1 MKKVLAIRFFLCAG
15 MVLTGCMFSCQPGSR
30 DTRSGQTHATTAI
43 WPDGSE
49 IPAWFNDTA
58 AVDPTLKLP
67 QFSITSFGAIGD
79 STTLNTAFIQATIDS
94 AAAAGGGVVVVP
106 QGRFRTGALFF
117 KPGTHLHLLEGAI
130 LLGSDQI
137 TDFPLI
143 PSRMEGR
150 SIDYYAAVVNAYG
163 VDGFSITGRGTIDG
177 NGRKYW
183 EAFWQRRKENPQC
196 TNLEVSRPRLVFI
209 RHSDS
214 VLIRDVRLQNAGF
227 WTTHLYKC
235 NYAQL
240 INLNIFSPVEP
251 VKAPSTD
258 AIDLDA
264 CTHILIDRCTMEVND
279 DAIALK
285 GGKGPYADADS
296 TNGPNLNILI
306 RNCSFA
312 FCHSAVTCGSE
323 AIHNRNILV
332 QNCTV
337 NGPSRV
343 LWLKMRP
350 DTPQLYEY
358 ITVENITG
366 EADRLVY
373 AKPWTQFFDL
383 QGRETPPLSV
393 SDHITFRNI
402 HLKCKIFAD
411 IDRSEY
417 DRLRN
422 FSFENL
428 DITADQP
435 LLDQS
440 LFDGLSLHQVSVNG
454 QPLSPGIE

>member
-1 MKKVLAIRFFLCAG
+1 MAKWFFLYS
-15 MVLTGCMFSCQPGSR
+15 VVLLTGFMFSRQPGPR
-30 DTRSGQTHATTAI
+30 DTRSGQTHAKTAL
-43 WPDGSE
+43 WPDGTE
-49 IPAWFNDTA
+49 IPPWFGDTA
-58 AVDPTLKLP
+58 YTDPTTRLP
-67 QFSITSFGAIGD
+67 QFSITSFGAVGD
-79 STTLNTAFIQATIDS
+79 SATLNTAFIQVTIDS

-117 KPGTHLHLLEGAI
+117 KPGVHLHLLEGAL
-130 LLGSDQI
+130 LLGSDNI
-137 TDFPLI
+137 ADFPMM

-150 SIDYYAAVVNAYG
+150 SIDYFPAVINAYDC
-163 VDGFSITGRGTIDG
+163 DGFSITGQGTIDG

-209 RHSDS
+209 QHSDS

-235 NYAQL
+235 HYARL

-264 CTHILIDRCTMEVND
+264 CTHILVDHCYMEVND

-285 GGKGPYADADS
+285 GGKGPYADTDS
-296 TNGPNLNILI
+296 TNGPNQNILI
-306 RNCSFA
+306 RNCSFG

-323 AIHNRNILV
+323 AIHNQNILV

-358 ITVENITG
+358 ITVEGITG
-366 EADRLVY
+366 TADRLVY

-383 QGRETPPLSV
+383 QGRTSPPPSI

-402 HLKCKIFAD
+402 TLTCKIFAD
-411 IDRSEY
+411 IERSEY
-417 DRLRN
+417 DSLRN
-422 FSFENL
+422 FTFENL
-428 DITADQP
+428 DITAEKP
-435 LLDQS
+435 TLDQN
-440 LFDGLSLHQVSVNG
+440 LFDGLSLTNVIVNG
-454 QPLSPGIE
+454 DSLTPQKNEED

>member
-1 MKKVLAIRFFLCAG
+1 MAKWFFLYS
-15 MVLTGCMFSCQPGSR
+15 VVLLTGFMFSCQPGPR
-30 DTRSGQTHATTAI
+30 DTRSGQTHAKTAL
-43 WPDGSE
+43 WPDGTE
-49 IPAWFNDTA
+49 IPPWFGDTA
-58 AVDPTLKLP
+58 YTDPTTRLP
-67 QFSITSFGAIGD
+67 QFSITSFGAVGD
-79 STTLNTAFIQATIDS
+79 SATLNTAFIQVTIDS

-117 KPGTHLHLLEGAI
+117 KPGVHLHLLEGAL
-130 LLGSDQI
+130 LLGSDNI
-137 TDFPLI
+137 ADFPMM

-150 SIDYYAAVVNAYG
+150 SIDYFPAVINAYDC
-163 VDGFSITGRGTIDG
+163 DGFSITGQGTIDG

-209 RHSDS
+209 QHSDS

-235 NYAQL
+235 HYARL

-264 CTHILIDRCTMEVND
+264 CTHILVDHCYMEVND

-285 GGKGPYADADS
+285 GGKGPYADTDS
-296 TNGPNLNILI
+296 TNGPNQNILI
-306 RNCSFA
+306 RNCSFG

-323 AIHNRNILV
+323 AIHNQNILV

-358 ITVENITG
+358 ITVEGITG
-366 EADRLVY
+366 TADRLVY

-383 QGRETPPLSV
+383 QGRTSPPPSI

-402 HLKCKIFAD
+402 TLTCKIFAD
-411 IDRSEY
+411 IERSEY
-417 DRLRN
+417 DSLRN
-422 FSFENL
+422 FTFENL
-428 DITADQP
+428 DITAEKP
-435 LLDQS
+435 TLDQN
-440 LFDGLSLHQVSVNG
+440 LFDGLSLTNVIVNG
-454 QPLSPGIE
+454 DTLTPQKIEED